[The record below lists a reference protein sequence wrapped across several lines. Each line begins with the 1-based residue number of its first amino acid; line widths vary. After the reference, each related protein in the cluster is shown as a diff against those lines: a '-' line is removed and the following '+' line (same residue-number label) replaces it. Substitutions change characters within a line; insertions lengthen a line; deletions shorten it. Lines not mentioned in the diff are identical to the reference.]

1 MSMFGR
7 QPAADVLKAK
17 GISRQVAAQRI
28 GVQHSVLNNTLAG
41 RQTPSETV
49 RKGLVKLLDTPL
61 EKLFNPEPLARVQ
74 GKRYRQGAVITAGD
88 DPTIKHMR
96 RKKKDE
102 SSGTVDDDEDREG
115 DRIVEKMNGTEG

>member
-7 QPAADVLKAK
+7 QPAADVLKQK

-49 RKGLVKLLDTPL
+49 RKGLVELLGTPL

-96 RKKKDE
+96 RKNKDK
-102 SSGTVDDDEDREG
+102 SSDTVDDDEGHEG

>member
-7 QPAADVLKAK
+7 QPAADVLKQK